1 MTLDDTT
8 LLRRFAV
15 EGSEAD
21 FSELVRRYLDLVYSA
36 ALRQVNGNSGLA
48 ADICQSVFID
58 LARKARSIR
67 PGLALAAW
75 LHRATR
81 LAALAAMRAE
91 NRRAV
96 REQEAA
102 AMRELQQTE
111 PAPDWTAFRPM
122 IDEALD
128 DLSDRDRE
136 AVLLRYCRNQSLRRV
151 ADSLGVNE
159 NAARMRVDRALDKLR
174 VVLAKRGVTS
184 TSSTL
189 AAALAGQAITVA
201 PTGLAATVTTTALA
215 VAAASTASTL
225 GMIPLMASMKMK
237 VALATTLATAVA
249 TPVLIQRNQIARLGE
264 DNRSLKMHT
273 AELDRLRLENAQLVA
288 SRLDPNELASL
299 RAQQSELLRLR
310 AEVAALRQQNQQV
323 TATKTPAAPVP
334 LKAVSEPEHNEFISS
349 EAWTEVGSDTPERA
363 FQSFMA
369 VLKSGDTNRIASTV
383 HWDVQWKEPVTDDD
397 KKLVE
402 KSMQDY
408 LDTLQKAPGKLAA
421 FRLGSLVDR
430 NDDRKRVFFSTRAG
444 DGTQFD
450 SNFEMIYTDGLWK
463 PVLSMGWFDRGNSSG
478 FFTTP
483 VFGPRIDLDP

>member
-1 MTLDDTT
+1 MTRDDTT

-36 ALRQVNGNSGLA
+36 ALRQVKGDSGLA

-67 PGLALAAW
+67 PGVALAAW

-102 AMRELQQTE
+102 AMYEIQQTE
-111 PAPDWTAFRPM
+111 PAIDWAAFRPV
-122 IDEALD
+122 IDGALD

-136 AVLLRYCRNQSLRRV
+136 AVLLRYFRNQSLRRV

-189 AAALAGQAITVA
+189 AAALAGHAMTAA
-201 PTGLAATVTTTALA
+201 PAGLAATVTTTALA
-215 VAAASTASTL
+215 AAAVSTVSTL
-225 GMIPLMASMKMK
+225 GMIPLMASIKMK
-237 VALATTLATAVA
+237 LGLAAVVATAVA
-249 TPVLIQRNQIARLGE
+249 TPVVIQRHQLLRLGE
-264 DNRSLKMHT
+264 ENRSLKMQT
-273 AELDRLRLENAQLVA
+273 EELERLRLENAKLAA
-288 SRLDPNELASL
+288 SRLDPNEVTGL
-299 RAQQSELLRLR
+299 RAQPGELLRLR

-323 TATKTPAAPVP
+323 TATKSPTAPVSS
-334 LKAVSEPEHNEFISS
+334 KTVSEPEHKEFISS

-369 VLKSGDTNRIASTV
+369 VLKSGDANRIASAV
-383 HWDVQWKEPVTDDD
+383 HWDVQWKEPVTEAD

-408 LDTLQKAPGKLAA
+408 LDMLQKAPGKLAA

-450 SNFEMIYTDGLWK
+450 SNFEMIYTDGQWK
-463 PVLSMGWFDRGNSSG
+463 PVLSMGWVDRGNSSG

-483 VFGPRIDLDP
+483 VFGPQIDLEP